1 MSKFRAKRLQRDRTT
16 TTKDGTIT
24 TEEFGTV
31 LRRLGQKPTQA
42 QLQLMVEE
50 FEKNKNVKI
59 DVQEFCDLMV
69 NKADDYALS
78 LKDIESAFKEFD
90 KDRSGFIEVDE
101 LRDLMMNLVGKK
113 LTKQEIQAMMQ
124 LADINKDGKID
135 YDEFVTMMMN
145 EY

>member
-101 LRDLMMNLVGKK
+101 LQDLMMNLGEK
-113 LTKQEIQAMMQ
+113 LTREEVQAMMK

-135 YDEFVTMMMN
+135 YHEFVNMMMR
-145 EY
+145 